1 MKRRFLAL
9 VLAGCLAAVLSTAAW
24 AMSPTG
30 FYLNVELPSGE
41 TIALDVESGDSID
54 NVKEELEMKTKIAA
68 GEQHL
73 YYGGKLLV
81 DGRTLA
87 NYNIQKG
94 STLLLTTKIKGT
106 PAGEKL
112 TEENMSGST
121 IGAPV
126 TISEKTLNSG
136 TYYLCNNVKLTQAL
150 VIQGDVTLD
159 LNGFVLKITG
169 SGSVIKIESGTLTL
183 VDSHPAAIH
192 KFVKEATGLWTLN
205 ENAGTEIVKGGVITG
220 GIGREHSFSSVY
232 GSISENGGGGV
243 FINQDASFV
252 MESGNIVGCS
262 AVGEHNTAGGV
273 LVARSA
279 SFVMKAGK
287 IAGCTAARGGGVYVA
302 DKNEA
307 KTLGR
312 FTMEG
317 GSIVGCVATDESY
330 SGGGVANHGDFTMT
344 GGTIRS
350 CTATA
355 GHGGG
360 ICSVRQ
366 LHISGSAV
374 VTDCKAGGSYAS
386 SGAMLISPDSTY
398 TAIIA
403 GGTFD
408 GNVVNNKS
416 TTITGGTFSDEV
428 QNSGVIENGQFNGAV
443 NNYEGTIKGG
453 TFYGSVK
460 NESDYDDGVLR
471 RAGTISGGT
480 FNGTVTNEAAGRIS
494 GGTYNGSVYGTFYT
508 VAFVSNGGT
517 AVPNQKYANT
527 PVTAPTVSRAGYTL
541 VGWYTDEACTAAY
554 DFTQPVTD
562 SVTLYAKWEAAPR
575 YYYNSGTTTDTDN
588 ADEDKKG
595 SPKTFDPGAGI
606 YAVSV
611 ALSLTGTAWIG
622 RKRH

>member
-24 AMSPTG
+24 ATLPTG

-159 LNGFVLKITG
+159 LNGFVLQHENRDAND
-169 SGSVIKIESGTLTL
+169 SVIQMDSGTLTL
-183 VDSHPAAIH
+183 VDSNPDAIH

-252 MESGNIVGCS
+252 MEGGNIVGCS

-302 DKNEA
+302 DRDGDYA
-307 KTLGR
+307 LGS
-312 FTMEG
+312 FTMNG
-317 GSIVGCVATDESY
+317 GTIEWCVAYGSAAYDD
-330 SGGGVANHGDFTMT
+330 GGGVNNLGSFTMN
-344 GGTIRS
+344 GGTIRN
-350 CTATA
+350 CTAA
-355 GHGGG
+355 YGYGGG
-360 ICSVRQ
+360 ISSLRNITICGDAFVRDCTASQ
-366 LHISGSAV
+366 DKSSAMYLNPSNPADRAV
-374 VTDCKAGGSYAS
+374 IEGGTFRGNIYAS
-386 SGAMLISPDSTY
+386 PYCTGMVAVT
-398 TAIIA
+398 

-408 GNVVNNKS
+408 PGQPNG
-416 TTITGGTFSDEV
+416 ITLHTV
-428 QNSGVIENGQFNGAV
+428 
-443 NNYEGTIKGG
+443 
-453 TFYGSVK
+453 
-460 NESDYDDGVLR
+460 
-471 RAGTISGGT
+471 T
-480 FNGTVTNEAAGRIS
+480 FN
-494 GGTYNGSVYGTFYT
+494 
-508 VAFVSNGGT
+508 SNGGSD
-517 AVPNQKYANT
+517 VPGQIRANAAAT
-527 PVTAPTVSRAGYTL
+527 KPADPTRSGY
-541 VGWYTDEACTAAY
+541 VFAGWYTDEACTAAY
-554 DFTQPVTD
+554 DFTKPVTD

-595 SPKTFDPGAGI
+595 SPKTFDPGVGI

>member
-24 AMSPTG
+24 ATSPTG

-41 TIALDVESGDSID
+41 TIALDAASGDSID
-54 NVKEELEMKTKIAA
+54 NIKGKLETKTKIAA

-73 YYGGKLLV
+73 YYGGNLLV

-136 TYYLCNNVKLTQAL
+136 TYYLCNNVNLTQTL
-150 VIQGDVTLD
+150 VIRGNVTLD

-169 SGSVIKIESGTLTL
+169 SGSVIQVDSGTLTL

-252 MESGNIVGCS
+252 MEGGNIVGCS

-302 DKNEA
+302 DRDGDYA
-307 KTLGR
+307 LGS
-312 FTMEG
+312 FTMNG
-317 GSIVGCVATDESY
+317 GTIEWCVAYGSAAYDD
-330 SGGGVANHGDFTMT
+330 GGGVNNLGSFTMN
-344 GGTIRS
+344 GGTIRN
-350 CTATA
+350 CTAA
-355 GHGGG
+355 YGYGGG
-360 ICSVRQ
+360 ISSLRNITICGDAFVRDCTASQ
-366 LHISGSAV
+366 DKSSAMYLNPSNPADRAV
-374 VTDCKAGGSYAS
+374 IEGGTFRGNIYAS
-386 SGAMLISPDSTY
+386 PYCTGMVAVT
-398 TAIIA
+398 

-408 GNVVNNKS
+408 PG
-416 TTITGGTFSDEV
+416 
-428 QNSGVIENGQFNGAV
+428 QPNGIPLYTV
-443 NNYEGTIKGG
+443 
-453 TFYGSVK
+453 
-460 NESDYDDGVLR
+460 
-471 RAGTISGGT
+471 T
-480 FNGTVTNEAAGRIS
+480 FN
-494 GGTYNGSVYGTFYT
+494 
-508 VAFVSNGGT
+508 SNGGSD
-517 AVPNQKYANT
+517 VPGQIRANAAAT
-527 PVTAPTVSRAGYTL
+527 KPADPTRSGY
-541 VGWYTDEACTAAY
+541 VFAGWYTDEACTAAY

-611 ALSLTGTAWIG
+611 ALSLTGTVWIG

>member
-24 AMSPTG
+24 ATSPTG

-41 TIALDVESGDSID
+41 TIALDAESGDSID
-54 NVKEELEMKTKIAA
+54 NIKGKLETKTKIAA

-73 YYGGKLLV
+73 YYGGNLLV

-136 TYYLCNNVKLTQAL
+136 TYYLCNNVNLTHPL
-150 VIQGDVTLD
+150 VIRGNVTLD
-159 LNGFVLKITG
+159 LNGFVLQYKN
-169 SGSVIKIESGTLTL
+169 SGANNSVIQVDSGTLTL
-183 VDSHPAAIH
+183 VDSNPDAIH

-252 MESGNIVGCS
+252 MEGGNIVGCS

-302 DKNEA
+302 DRDGDYA
-307 KTLGR
+307 LGS
-312 FTMEG
+312 FTMNG
-317 GSIVGCVATDESY
+317 GTIEWCVAYGSAAYDD
-330 SGGGVANHGDFTMT
+330 GGGVNNLGSFTMN
-344 GGTIRS
+344 GGTIRN
-350 CTATA
+350 CTAA
-355 GHGGG
+355 YGYGGG
-360 ICSVRQ
+360 ISSLRNITICGDAFVRDCTASQ
-366 LHISGSAV
+366 DESSAMYLNPSNPADRAV
-374 VTDCKAGGSYAS
+374 IEGGTFRGNIYAS
-386 SGAMLISPDSTY
+386 PYCTGMVAVT
-398 TAIIA
+398 

-408 GNVVNNKS
+408 PGQPNG
-416 TTITGGTFSDEV
+416 ITLHTV
-428 QNSGVIENGQFNGAV
+428 
-443 NNYEGTIKGG
+443 
-453 TFYGSVK
+453 
-460 NESDYDDGVLR
+460 
-471 RAGTISGGT
+471 T
-480 FNGTVTNEAAGRIS
+480 FN
-494 GGTYNGSVYGTFYT
+494 
-508 VAFVSNGGT
+508 SNGGSD
-517 AVPNQKYANT
+517 VPEQIRANAAAT
-527 PVTAPTVSRAGYTL
+527 KPDSRKAGYSL

-554 DFTQPVTD
+554 DFTKPVTG

-588 ADEDKKG
+588 ADENKKG

-606 YAVSV
+606 YAVSA
-611 ALSLTGTAWIG
+611 ALSLTGTAWIV

>member
-24 AMSPTG
+24 ATLPTG

-41 TIALDVESGDSID
+41 TIALDAESGDSID
-54 NVKEELEMKTKIAA
+54 NIKGKLETKTKIAA

-73 YYGGKLLV
+73 YYGGNLLV

-159 LNGFVLKITG
+159 LNGFVLQHENRDAND
-169 SGSVIKIESGTLTL
+169 SVIKIESGTLTL
-183 VDSHPAAIH
+183 VDSNPVAIH
-192 KFVKEATGLWTLN
+192 KFVKNTDDLWMLD
-205 ENAGTEIVKGGVITG
+205 ESQGAEIVKGGVITG

-252 MESGNIVGCS
+252 MEGGSIVGCS

-302 DKNEA
+302 DRDGDYA
-307 KTLGR
+307 LGS
-312 FTMEG
+312 FTMNG
-317 GSIVGCVATDESY
+317 GTIEWCVAYGSAAYDD
-330 SGGGVANHGDFTMT
+330 GGGVNNLGSFTMN
-344 GGTIRS
+344 GGTIRN
-350 CTATA
+350 CTAA
-355 GHGGG
+355 YGYGGG
-360 ICSVRQ
+360 ISSLRNITICGDAFVRDCTASQ
-366 LHISGSAV
+366 DKSSAMYLNPSNPADRAV
-374 VTDCKAGGSYAS
+374 IEGGTFRGNIYAS
-386 SGAMLISPDSTY
+386 PYCTGMVAVT
-398 TAIIA
+398 

-408 GNVVNNKS
+408 PG
-416 TTITGGTFSDEV
+416 
-428 QNSGVIENGQFNGAV
+428 QPNGIPLYTV
-443 NNYEGTIKGG
+443 
-453 TFYGSVK
+453 
-460 NESDYDDGVLR
+460 
-471 RAGTISGGT
+471 T
-480 FNGTVTNEAAGRIS
+480 FN
-494 GGTYNGSVYGTFYT
+494 
-508 VAFVSNGGT
+508 SNGGSD
-517 AVPNQKYANT
+517 VPGQIRANAAAT
-527 PVTAPTVSRAGYTL
+527 KPDSRKAGYTL

-554 DFTQPVTD
+554 DFTKPVTD

-595 SPKTFDPGAGI
+595 SPKTFDPGADI

>member
-24 AMSPTG
+24 AMC
-30 FYLNVELPSGE
+30 LNVELPSGE

-54 NVKEELEMKTKIAA
+54 NVKQKVQNAA
-68 GEQHL
+68 GVSVTEQYL
-73 YYGGKLLV
+73 YYGGKFLYN
-81 DGRTLA
+81 GRTLA
-87 NYNIQKG
+87 DYNIQKE
-94 STLLLTTKIKGT
+94 STLLVASEAKGT
-106 PAGEKL
+106 PSGTPLTAAEPSKEWVDITEEKVL
-112 TEENMSGST
+112 TE
-121 IGAPV
+121 
-126 TISEKTLNSG
+126 G
-136 TYYLCNNVKLTQAL
+136 TYFLCNNVNLTHPL

-159 LNGFVLKITG
+159 LNGFVLQYEN
-169 SGSVIKIESGTLTL
+169 SGANDSVIQVDSGTLTL
-183 VDSHPAAIH
+183 VDSHPTAIH
-192 KFVKEATGLWTLN
+192 KFVKNTDDLWMLD
-205 ENAGTEIVKGGVITG
+205 ESQGAGIVRGGIITG
-220 GIGREHSFSSVY
+220 GNAGY
-232 GSISENGGGGV
+232 NDGGGV
-243 FINQDASFV
+243 YVCPGAELV
-252 MESGNIVGCS
+252 MRGGSIVGC
-262 AVGEHNTAGGV
+262 
-273 LVARSA
+273 
-279 SFVMKAGK
+279 KAK
-287 IAGCTAARGGGVYVA
+287 QGGGVYVA

-312 FTMEG
+312 FTMKG

-344 GGTIRS
+344 GGTIHRCS
-350 CTATA
+350 TTE
-355 GHGGG
+355 GSGGG

-366 LHISGSAV
+366 LHISGSAI

-386 SGAMLISPDSTY
+386 SGAMLISPGSTY
-398 TAIIA
+398 TAVIA

-408 GNVVNNKS
+408 GNVENSKG
-416 TTITGGTFSDEV
+416 TITGGTFNGQV
-428 QNSGVIENGQFNGAV
+428 RNSGVIENGQFNGAV

-453 TFYGSVK
+453 TFNGS
-460 NESDYDDGVLR
+460 
-471 RAGTISGGT
+471 
-480 FNGTVTNEAAGRIS
+480 VTNEGAGRIS

>member
-41 TIALDVESGDSID
+41 TLALDVESGGSID
-54 NVKEELEMKTKIAA
+54 NVKGKLETKTKIAA

-112 TEENMSGST
+112 TEENMLGST

-159 LNGFVLKITG
+159 LNGFVLQHENRDAND
-169 SGSVIKIESGTLTL
+169 SVIQMDSGTLTL
-183 VDSHPAAIH
+183 VDSNPDAIH

-252 MESGNIVGCS
+252 MEGGNIVGCS

-302 DKNEA
+302 DRDGDYA
-307 KTLGR
+307 LGS
-312 FTMEG
+312 FTMNG
-317 GSIVGCVATDESY
+317 GTIEWCVAYGSAAYDD
-330 SGGGVANHGDFTMT
+330 GGGVNNLGSFTMN
-344 GGTIRS
+344 GGTIRN
-350 CTATA
+350 CTAA
-355 GHGGG
+355 YGYGGG
-360 ICSVRQ
+360 ISILRNITICGDAFVRDCTASQ
-366 LHISGSAV
+366 DKSSAMYLNPSNPADRAV
-374 VTDCKAGGSYAS
+374 IEGGTFRGNIYTSPYCTGMVAVT
-386 SGAMLISPDSTY
+386 
-398 TAIIA
+398 

-408 GNVVNNKS
+408 PGQPNG
-416 TTITGGTFSDEV
+416 ITLHTV
-428 QNSGVIENGQFNGAV
+428 
-443 NNYEGTIKGG
+443 
-453 TFYGSVK
+453 
-460 NESDYDDGVLR
+460 
-471 RAGTISGGT
+471 T
-480 FNGTVTNEAAGRIS
+480 FN
-494 GGTYNGSVYGTFYT
+494 
-508 VAFVSNGGT
+508 SNGGSD
-517 AVPNQKYANT
+517 VPEQIRANAAAT
-527 PVTAPTVSRAGYTL
+527 KPDSRKAGYTL

-554 DFTQPVTD
+554 DFTKPVTD
-562 SVTLYAKWEAAPR
+562 NITLYAKWEAAPR

-588 ADEDKKG
+588 GDEDKKG

>member
-24 AMSPTG
+24 ATSPTG
-30 FYLNVELPSGE
+30 FYLNVELPSGK

-54 NVKEELEMKTKIAA
+54 NVKQKVQNAA
-68 GEQHL
+68 GVSVTEQYL
-73 YYGGKLLV
+73 YYGGKFLNN
-81 DGRTLA
+81 GRTLA
-87 NYNIQKG
+87 DYNIQKE
-94 STLLLTTKIKGT
+94 STLLVASEAKGT
-106 PAGEKL
+106 PSGTPLTATEPSKEWVNITEEKVL
-112 TEENMSGST
+112 TE
-121 IGAPV
+121 
-126 TISEKTLNSG
+126 G
-136 TYYLCNNVKLTQAL
+136 TYFLCNNVNLTQAL

-159 LNGFVLKITG
+159 LNGFVLQYEN
-169 SGSVIKIESGTLTL
+169 SGANDSVIKIESGTLTL

-243 FINQDASFV
+243 YVCPGAGLV
-252 MESGNIVGCS
+252 MRGGSIVGC
-262 AVGEHNTAGGV
+262 
-273 LVARSA
+273 
-279 SFVMKAGK
+279 KAQQ
-287 IAGCTAARGGGVYVA
+287 GGGVYVA

-350 CTATA
+350 CTAT

-374 VTDCKAGGSYAS
+374 VTDCKAGGSYVS

-408 GNVVNNKS
+408 GNVENNKS
-416 TTITGGTFSDEV
+416 TTITGGTFNGQV
-428 QNSGVIENGQFNGAV
+428 RNSGVIENGQFNGAV

-480 FNGTVTNEAAGRIS
+480 FNGNVTNEAAGRIS

-562 SVTLYAKWEAAPR
+562 NITLYAKWEAAPR

>member
-24 AMSPTG
+24 ATLPTG

-41 TIALDVESGDSID
+41 TIALDAESGDSID
-54 NVKEELEMKTKIAA
+54 NIKGKLETKTKIAA

-73 YYGGKLLV
+73 YYGGNLLV

-159 LNGFVLKITG
+159 LNGFVLQHENRDAND
-169 SGSVIKIESGTLTL
+169 SVIQMDSGTLTL
-183 VDSHPAAIH
+183 VDSNPDAIH

-252 MESGNIVGCS
+252 MEGGNIVGCS

-287 IAGCTAARGGGVYVA
+287 IAGCTAARGGVYVA
-302 DKNEA
+302 DRDGDYA
-307 KTLGR
+307 LGS
-312 FTMEG
+312 FTMNG
-317 GSIVGCVATDESY
+317 GTIEWCVAYGSAAYDD
-330 SGGGVANHGDFTMT
+330 GGGVNNLGSFTMN
-344 GGTIRS
+344 GGTIRN
-350 CTATA
+350 CTAA
-355 GHGGG
+355 YGYGGG
-360 ICSVRQ
+360 ISSLRNITICGDAYVRDCTASQ
-366 LHISGSAV
+366 DKSSAMYLNPSNPADRAV
-374 VTDCKAGGSYAS
+374 IEGGTFRGNIYAS
-386 SGAMLISPDSTY
+386 PYCTGMVAVT
-398 TAIIA
+398 

-408 GNVVNNKS
+408 PGQPNG
-416 TTITGGTFSDEV
+416 ITLHTV
-428 QNSGVIENGQFNGAV
+428 
-443 NNYEGTIKGG
+443 
-453 TFYGSVK
+453 
-460 NESDYDDGVLR
+460 
-471 RAGTISGGT
+471 T
-480 FNGTVTNEAAGRIS
+480 FN
-494 GGTYNGSVYGTFYT
+494 
-508 VAFVSNGGT
+508 SNGGSD
-517 AVPNQKYANT
+517 VPEQIRANAAAT
-527 PVTAPTVSRAGYTL
+527 KPADPTRSGY
-541 VGWYTDEACTAAY
+541 VFAGWYTDEACTAAY
-554 DFTQPVTD
+554 DFTQPVRD

-588 ADEDKKG
+588 GDEDKKG